1 MLIAV
6 IVLLTLHHPS
16 RNIASKT
23 GQTVIGICMNALE
36 QTNKKEQ
43 RKQRIITMLE
53 DNELLDNATIRDRL
67 DVSARTVVNY
77 MNELEIA
84 GQVEQVG
91 NIGWEVRY
99 RIKK

>member
-1 MLIAV
+1 
-6 IVLLTLHHPS
+6 
-16 RNIASKT
+16 
-23 GQTVIGICMNALE
+23 MNALE